1 MPFYSTFSTKIDSFL
16 NDIKPP
22 GEIKEKDLNIVPVLP
37 NQPIIK
43 TEKLNVV
50 YNKGAST
57 EFWALQDI
65 NISIYPKEYII
76 FFGPSGCGKSTL
88 LNSIAGLET
97 NITGNVVI
105 EGENISNLDEDG
117 LAKFHR
123 SSLGMIFQQYNLI
136 SSLSVIDN
144 VILPQIFLGV
154 DKGERTRKGNILLD
168 RFGILPQADKIPSE
182 LSGGQQ
188 QRIGIARSLI
198 NDPRII
204 LADEPVGNLDSA
216 STVVV
221 MDLLKKLNTE
231 EGKTL
236 ILVTHNPE
244 HLFYANRIFY
254 MKDGKITRE
263 VVNNDSRPPEAKV
276 MVEKKESI
284 EDKLKKEFELLARSF
299 PGLSPVQLSMLL
311 IPFKAK
317 MLVNYMLSSYE
328 IDEIKRIEQ
337 TVSDRLS
344 QQINKDELRLRLDK
358 DYEKGGAGLDSRVA
372 EKLTN
377 IVEEVINKT
386 RFIKSANESLIKN
399 EKAPEEESSANL
411 NSVWRQIAELR
422 NSIISPEHTAL
433 NEQQIKRM
441 EGAIY
446 SRLIGDLDKDS
457 FCEIIDRPFNK
468 GGVGLNKLTAEK
480 ISRDLEMVM
489 LLSYG
494 LKQ

>member
-1 MPFYSTFSTKIDSFL
+1 MAIYSTLSTKIDSL
-16 NDIKPP
+16 VQEIKPP
-22 GEIKEKDLNIVPVLP
+22 AEIKKEKLNIFPVSE

-43 TEKLNVV
+43 TENLSVV
-50 YNKGAST
+50 YNKGTST

-65 NISIYPKEYII
+65 NIAIYPKEYII

-97 NITGNVVI
+97 HIIGKAVI
-105 EGENISNLDEDG
+105 EGEDISSLDEDS

-136 SSLSVIDN
+136 PSLSVLDN
-144 VILPQIFLGV
+144 VILPQIFLGAGNSERIK
-154 DKGERTRKGNILLD
+154 KGKILLD
-168 RFGILPQADKIPSE
+168 RFGILPQANKIPSE

-188 QRIGIARSLI
+188 QKIGIARSLI
-198 NDPRII
+198 NNPRII

-216 STVVV
+216 SAAVV
-221 MDLLKKLNTE
+221 MDLLQKLNTE

-254 MKDGKITRE
+254 LKDGKLARE
-263 VVNNDSRPPEAKV
+263 VINKDARPQEARIKIE
-276 MVEKKESI
+276 MKESV
-284 EDKLKKEFELLARSF
+284 EDKLKKEFELLSRSF

-317 MLVNYMLSSYE
+317 MLVNYMLSNYE

-337 TVSDRLS
+337 AVSDRLS
-344 QQINKDELRLRLDK
+344 QQINKEELKFRLDNA
-358 DYEKGGAGLDSRVA
+358 YEKGGAGLDSRIA

-377 IVEEVINKT
+377 LTEEILNRTKY
-386 RFIKSANESLIKN
+386 IKSANEIIEKN
-399 EKAPEEESSANL
+399 EKTEETKKAETNL
-411 NSVWRQIAELR
+411 NLVWCQIAELR
-422 NSIISPEHTAL
+422 KNFIAPENANL
-433 NEQQIKRM
+433 DEQQIKRL

-446 SRLIGDLDKDS
+446 LRLIGDYDKDT
-457 FCEIIDRPFNK
+457 FCEAIDKPFNK
-468 GGVGLNKLTAEK
+468 GGVGLNKLTAQK
-480 ISRDLEMVM
+480 ISRDLEMIM

-494 LKQ
+494 LK